1 LAVQLT
7 DMGTAGVLPDWIDP
21 APMAALL
28 VAVANGVVLQATVD
42 PDGIPVDAMAAQFAG
57 LLLAVRP

>member
-1 LAVQLT
+1 MRA
-7 DMGTAGVLPDWIDP
+7 AGLLPDWIDP

-57 LLLAVRP
+57 LLLAVRS